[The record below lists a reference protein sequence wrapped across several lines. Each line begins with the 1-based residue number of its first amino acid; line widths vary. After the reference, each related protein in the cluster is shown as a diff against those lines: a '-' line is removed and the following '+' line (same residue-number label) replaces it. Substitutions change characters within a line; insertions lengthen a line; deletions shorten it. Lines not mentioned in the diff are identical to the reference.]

1 MKRLGLFLL
10 LIFAALSVFAGD
22 LKIVFIGNSITYGA
36 HLEDKVND
44 APPVKAAKFISELTG
59 RKVEFRN
66 CGVSGK
72 TTLDFLPITGTHFPK
87 VVAAAR
93 ELIAEGGKLLFT
105 ISLGTNDSASSTAFG
120 APVVKEGYY
129 TNMKAIVDE
138 LLQLFP
144 DCKVV
149 IQQPIWYSPNTYN
162 KARYLKAGLER
173 LQTYFPM
180 IPKLVEHYAE
190 VCPGHVFMG
199 DTEAFAFFRDNFLA
213 NFTPENGNAGV
224 FYLHPNREGAEIL
237 ARYWAKAIVKAITSD
252 ATK

>member
-1 MKRLGLFLL
+1 MKRLSLSLL
-10 LIFAALSVFAGD
+10 LIFSVLAVLAGD
-22 LKIVFIGNSITYGA
+22 LKIVFVGNSITYGA
-36 HLEDKVND
+36 HIKDKVND
-44 APPVKAAKFISELTG
+44 APPVKAAKFISEMTG
-59 RKVEFRN
+59 RKVDFRN

-72 TTLDFLPITGTHFPK
+72 TTLDFLPITETQFPK

-93 ELIAEGGKLLFT
+93 ELTKDGGDLLFT

-138 LLQLFP
+138 LLRLFP
-144 DCKVV
+144 ECKVV

-180 IPKLVEHYAE
+180 LPKLVEHYGT
-190 VCPGHVFMG
+190 VSPGHVYMG
-199 DTEAFAFFRDNFLA
+199 DTEAFAFFRDNYLA

-237 ARYWAKAIVKAITSD
+237 ARYWANAIVKAL
-252 ATK
+252 K

>member
-1 MKRLGLFLL
+1 MKRLCIALL
-10 LIFAALSVFAGD
+10 LVISMLPVLAGD

-44 APPVKAAKFISELTG
+44 APPVKAARFVSELTG
-59 RKVEFRN
+59 REVDIRN

-72 TTLDFLPITGTHFPK
+72 TTLDFLPVTQTQFPK
-87 VVAAAR
+87 VVAAAN
-93 ELIAEGGKLLFT
+93 ELMADGGDLLFS

-129 TNMKAIVDE
+129 TNLKAIVDE
-138 LLQLFP
+138 LLRLFP
-144 DCKVV
+144 DSKVV

-180 IPKLVEHYAE
+180 IPMLVEYYAS

-199 DTEAFAFFRDNFLA
+199 DTEAFAFFRDNYLD

-224 FYLHPNREGAEIL
+224 FYLHPNREGAEKL
-237 ARYWAKAIVKAITSD
+237 ARYWAEAIARALK
-252 ATK
+252 

>member
-1 MKRLGLFLL
+1 MKRLSLTLL
-10 LIFAALSVFAGD
+10 LVISMFTAFAGD

-36 HLEDKVND
+36 HLDDKVND
-44 APPVKAAKFISELTG
+44 APPVKAARYISELSG
-59 RKVEFRN
+59 RRVDVRN

-72 TTLDFLPITGTHFPK
+72 TTLDFLPVTQTQFPK

-93 ELIAEGGKLLFT
+93 ELTANGGDLLFS

-129 TNMKAIVDE
+129 TNLKAIVDE
-138 LLQLFP
+138 LLRLFP
-144 DCKVV
+144 DSKVV

-180 IPKLVEHYAE
+180 IPMLVEHYASA
-190 VCPGHVFMG
+190 CPGHVFMG
-199 DTEAFAFFRDNFLA
+199 DTEAFAFFRDNYLE

-224 FYLHPNREGAEIL
+224 FYLHPNREGAEKL
-237 ARYWAKAIVKAITSD
+237 ARYWAKAIARALK
-252 ATK
+252 